1 MIERLYIDNFRTL
14 VNFEWKPGRIALLLG
29 ANGSGKSSVFE
40 ALWAI
45 RTFVVDQ
52 GQVRRCF
59 PSASRCRWEKRLDLS
74 IELDVRI
81 EQQSFTYKLVVEH
94 SNEEPQKS
102 RVARETLRSGSDL
115 LMNFEAGEL
124 HFVRDGTSAGPVVT
138 SESTRSGLA
147 SIAPRQD
154 NKRLTAFKQWLR
166 GDLWFLRPDPRA
178 MTSRTDDE
186 VDWLTPNLSN
196 FASWLPLWMAQD
208 FNGAMQATQALQKAL
223 DGFQALQ
230 VSRTAPRL
238 DARFLLAD
246 GGTYDV
252 DFAELSDGQRQLCGL
267 YFLRHAVLQPGRL
280 VIFDEP
286 DNYVALREIQPWLAE
301 VMDLSLS
308 TGGPQLWFASHHPEL
323 LNQLAPSC
331 GTTFFRD
338 RGGPTRIRPFAGP
351 EGLTAA
357 EAVAR
362 GWNDE

>member
-14 VNFEWKPGRIALLLG
+14 VNFEWKPGKIALLLG
-29 ANGSGKSSVFE
+29 ANGSGKSSVID
-40 ALWAI
+40 ALWAV
-45 RTFVVDQ
+45 RTLVVDQ
-52 GQVRRCF
+52 AEVRRCF
-59 PSASRCRWEKRLDLS
+59 PSASRARWEKRLES
-74 IELDVRI
+74 TVEFDVRI
-81 EQQSFTYKLVVEH
+81 EEQSFTYKLVIEH

-102 RVARETLRSGSDL
+102 RVSRETLFSDGDL
-115 LMNFEAGEL
+115 LMDFNKGEL
-124 HFVRDGTSAGPVVT
+124 HFVRDGSKGGPVVDT
-138 SESTRSGLA
+138 DTARSGLGRL
-147 SIAPRQD
+147 APRRD
-154 NKRLTAFKQWLR
+154 TKRLAAFKDWLR
-166 GDLWFLRPDPRA
+166 SDLWFLRPDPRA
-178 MTSRTDDE
+178 MTSRTDEDI
-186 VDWLTPNLSN
+186 DWLAPNLSN

-208 FNGAMQATQALQKAL
+208 FSAAMRSTQALQKAL

-230 VSRTAPRL
+230 VSRTSPRL
-238 DARFLLAD
+238 EARFLLAE

-252 DFAELSDGQRQLCGL
+252 DFGELSDGQRQLCGL

-301 VMDLSLS
+301 VTDLSLS

-323 LNQLAPSC
+323 LNQLAPTY

-338 RGGPTRIRPFAGP
+338 RGGPTRIRPFAGA
-351 EGLTAA
+351 EGLSAA